1 MAKKRPTEMTSAE
14 LRKEKHEAKMKYAK
28 KLINELRSQFS
39 SIRNKFNYYDRTGN
53 IPDEG
58 ILRGYRKKLQYL
70 SGGLRKLQRIQVEPP
85 FNRGAVNIQLA
96 RVRKWLDGEVTGKKK
111 PGTDQAPKADR
122 QPTIPQTVDTTPK
135 LNPEQCEPLS
145 LDEIMKRMK
154 LGASSVSDP
163 AVQEAVIILREIV
176 MEHIINVKTVMV
188 ANRAKKL
195 MGEEKRSE
203 KEIENYLEYK
213 IIAPVLSTVV
223 GGFMSQLTSADVNL
237 NEKVKRYIE
246 TCIDCGKTRSA
257 YIHMLM
263 RAQVATRSNRPPSYE
278 A

>member
-1 MAKKRPTEMTSAE
+1 M
-14 LRKEKHEAKMKYAK
+14 KEAK
-28 KLINELRSQFS
+28 KLIHELRTQFDS
-39 SIRNKFNYYDRTGN
+39 MKNKFLYCERSGD

-85 FNRGAVNIQLA
+85 FNQGAVNIQLA
-96 RVRKWLDGEVTGKKK
+96 KVRKWLNGEVTGKKK
-111 PGTDQAPKADR
+111 PGADQASESNQ
-122 QPTIPQTVDTTPK
+122 QPTTTQTVDTTPK
-135 LNPEQCEPLS
+135 PNPEQCELLS
-145 LDEIMKRMK
+145 LDEIMQRMK

-163 AVQEAVIILREIV
+163 AVQEAVIILREIA

-203 KEIENYLEYK
+203 EEIENYLEEK
-213 IIAPVLSTVV
+213 IVAPVLSTVV
-223 GGFMSQLTSADVNL
+223 GGFMSQLTEADVDL
-237 NEKVKRYIE
+237 DEKVKNYIE
-246 TCIDCGKTRSA
+246 TCVDCGKTRSD
-257 YIHMLM
+257 YILMLM
-263 RAQVATRSNRPPSYE
+263 RAQVATRSDRPPTYD

>member
-1 MAKKRPTEMTSAE
+1 MVKKRRTEMTSAE
-14 LRKEKHEAKMKYAK
+14 LRKEKHEAKMKQAK
-28 KLINELRSQFS
+28 KLVNELRNQFNS
-39 SIRNKFNYYDRTGN
+39 MKNKFHYYDRSGD
-53 IPDEG
+53 IPEDG

-70 SGGLRKLQRIQVEPP
+70 TGRLRKLQRMQVEPP
-85 FNRGAVNIQLA
+85 FHQGAVNIQLA
-96 RVRKWLDGEVTGKKK
+96 KVNKWLAGEFTGNKEPDTE
-111 PGTDQAPKADR
+111 PGNKADQ

-135 LNPEQCEPLS
+135 LNPEQSEPLS

-163 AVQEAVIILREIV
+163 AVDEAIMILREIV
-176 MEHIINVKTVMV
+176 MEHIFNVKTVMV
-188 ANRAKKL
+188 ANRAMKL
-195 MGEEKRSE
+195 MGDEKRSE

-246 TCIDCGKTRSA
+246 TCIDCGETRSD

-263 RAQVATRSNRPPSYE
+263 RAQVASKSDRPPTYD